1 MAIWASLADFQ
12 AACWPVAMRLYG
24 YVGFACGR
32 FAVVL
37 VDLWRC
43 HFPFPGVI
51 NATVRAAWPWVMGHT
66 SSGPAAEWHWFPKS
80 ELGQAVRPWQSQWL
94 SQWLRIWDYWWGEN
108 MYTHNY
114 TYIHV
119 YTLLLYIHTC
129 IYTNRQLSIFFVAM
143 IESTMIIFSVMDQ
156 VGSAYWSNSETVV
169 QRDLFAC
176 YESVGVM
183 PARLN
188 SAISVP
194 RKLSRTKHT
203 HIASISYC
211 FRACPNGVYIHV
223 FPGFWLFSTL
233 SSFGAGIFLSTLQ
246 QRPKDSVFK
255 CFAETTKS
263 SAVALVVNI
272 SFHSYNLGSFK
283 VLLNV

>member
-1 MAIWASLADFQ
+1 MAMWASLADFQ

-129 IYTNRQLSIFFVAM
+129 RGFTGIYT
-143 IESTMIIFSVMDQ
+143 
-156 VGSAYWSNSETVV
+156 
-169 QRDLFAC
+169 
-176 YESVGVM
+176 
-183 PARLN
+183 
-188 SAISVP
+188 
-194 RKLSRTKHT
+194 H
-203 HIASISYC
+203 
-211 FRACPNGVYIHV
+211 VYIYKQAVEH
-223 FPGFWLFSTL
+223 FFCSYDRKHYDHFFCHG
-233 SSFGAGIFLSTLQ
+233 SSRVCLLIEFRNGRAK
-246 QRPKDSVFK
+246 R
-255 CFAETTKS
+255 
-263 SAVALVVNI
+263 LVC
-272 SFHSYNLGSFK
+272 
-283 VLLNV
+283 LLWVGRRDAC